1 MPKNK
6 GLLVLGGLAI
16 VALVGVGW
24 YLTGGL
30 QPQPAAGAQNAVNPN
45 AQTGAG
51 AWAQGTMPDIG
62 NLLSYNM
69 VPGSLSA
76 PQATS
81 VDPYSSNYG
90 SFGGSFGNLLS
101 NLGNGKGGGGSN
113 PDVLMPQQ
121 YAQ

>member
-1 MPKNK
+1 MGNK

-30 QPQPAAGAQNAVNPN
+30 QAQPAAGAQNAVSPN

-51 AWAQGTMPDIG
+51 AFAQGTMPDLG
-62 NLLSYNM
+62 NLLSYNS
-69 VPGSLSA
+69 VPGSMSA

-81 VDPYSSNYG
+81 VDPYLGNYG
-90 SFGGSFGNLLS
+90 VMGG
-101 NLGNGKGGGGSN
+101 
-113 PDVLMPQQ
+113 
-121 YAQ
+121 

>member
-1 MPKNK
+1 MGNK

-30 QPQPAAGAQNAVNPN
+30 QAQPAGAQNAVNAG

-51 AWAQGTMPDIG
+51 AFAQGTMPDLG
-62 NLLSYNM
+62 NLLSYNQ
-69 VPGSLSA
+69 VPGVLSA

-90 SFGGSFGNLLS
+90 SFGSSFGNLLS
-101 NLGNGKGGGGSN
+101 ILGNGKGGDGSN
-113 PDVLMPQQ
+113 ADVIAPQQ
-121 YAQ
+121 QLL

>member
-1 MPKNK
+1 MGSK

-16 VALVGVGW
+16 VALVGLGW

-30 QPQPAAGAQNAVNPN
+30 QPQPAGAQNAVASG

-51 AWAQGTMPDIG
+51 AFAQGSMPDLG
-62 NLLSYNM
+62 NLLSYNQ

-90 SFGGSFGNLLS
+90 VVGG
-101 NLGNGKGGGGSN
+101 
-113 PDVLMPQQ
+113 
-121 YAQ
+121 

>member
-1 MPKNK
+1 MGNK

-30 QPQPAAGAQNAVNPN
+30 QAQPAAGAQNAVSPN

-51 AWAQGTMPDIG
+51 AFAQGTMPDLG

-69 VPGSLSA
+69 VPGALSA

-90 SFGGSFGNLLS
+90 SFGSSFGNLLS
-101 NLGNGKGGGGSN
+101 ILGNGKDGGGSN
-113 PDVLMPQQ
+113 PDVIAPQQQ
-121 YAQ
+121 YAL

>member
-1 MPKNK
+1 MSGNK
-6 GLLVLGGLAI
+6 SLLVLGGLAI
-16 VALVGVGW
+16 VALFAFGW
-24 YLTGGL
+24 YATGGL
-30 QPQPAAGAQNAVNPN
+30 QAQPAGAQDAVNPN

-62 NLLSYNM
+62 NLLSYNQ

-90 SFGGSFGNLLS
+90 VLGG
-101 NLGNGKGGGGSN
+101 
-113 PDVLMPQQ
+113 
-121 YAQ
+121 